1 MITMTKIGDVQVNPL
16 NVVFSWFMGTTNWF
30 IAPIRRPIRY
40 MIPRYR
46 KGDREFIVER
56 FKASTDSVSTAL
68 HRIAVT
74 SEDQN
79 VVLDVASGALN
90 PSIAEVLV
98 LHESQHVRMALAY
111 NNSLPSEHLRFMV
124 VQEPNQ
130 CVQLLAQ
137 QKMADRFN

>member
-1 MITMTKIGDVQVNPL
+1 MNPL
-16 NVVFSWFMGTTNWF
+16 NGICSWFMGTTNWF
-30 IAPIRRPIRY
+30 IAPIRRTIRY
-40 MIPRYR
+40 MVPHYR

-79 VVLDVASGALN
+79 VVLYVASGTLT

-98 LHESQHVRMALAY
+98 LHESQHVRMALASNDSIPNEY
-111 NNSLPSEHLRFMV
+111 LRFML
-124 VQEPNQ
+124 VQEENQ
-130 CVQLLAQ
+130 YVRLLTQ
-137 QKMADRFN
+137 QKIADRFN